1 MAIALTAGQIRI
13 MHPVKW
19 SRYVFQCGQRV
30 KTQNLTGQDL
40 DPGHGWEYSRLCSVP
55 PLDFVLKGHVGS
67 SNLVRC
73 PESRSVRFSEVRLA
87 LQLL

>member
-1 MAIALTAGQIRI
+1 MANALTAGQTRI

-40 DPGHGWEYSRLCSVP
+40 DPGRGWEYSRLCSVP
-55 PLDFVLKGHVGS
+55 PLKHGIAPVETVYNS
-67 SNLVRC
+67 QCVEAN
-73 PESRSVRFSEVRLA
+73 
-87 LQLL
+87 